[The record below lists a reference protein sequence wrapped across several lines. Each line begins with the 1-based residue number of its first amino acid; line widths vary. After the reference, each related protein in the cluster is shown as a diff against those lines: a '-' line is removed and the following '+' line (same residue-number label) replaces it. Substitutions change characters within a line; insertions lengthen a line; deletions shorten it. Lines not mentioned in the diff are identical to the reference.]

1 MIKAYLAW
9 IESLYEG
16 ESIEVRYTVF
26 EGQELLYKEAIM
38 LEYKKPAVVG
48 LVALMTLLKKLKK
61 YREEEIL
68 ILINDAA
75 LNEIVRGTSTT
86 KNNNVL
92 KTAVRMRKEL
102 SEFSNTVIRDVSTDR
117 SELTEWTEVQR

>member
-1 MIKAYLAW
+1 MIKAYLTW